1 MKRHRKERNK
11 KRKEH
16 LASSEHVRGS
26 ICLSDLKTPWYR
38 RWYFWLILGIVLLL
52 IIAIPVSFHF
62 VTSGKDVETSVGTEV
77 LVRADDLTPVT
88 LFPGETYTDHCI
100 VSEGLLQSSTYFCSS
115 EDASVASISCDT
127 FDSAQYLYYT
137 ITGDAVGQTRVFLH
151 LQEKSG
157 VIHTIAISVC
167 VTADDTNVKSEGVLE
182 STTATTSEFSS
193 EEDSM
198 GALSDTQA
206 SLPQGSEEGVSDGF
220 ISNDAE
226 NDAELDEFQTE
237 GTQGASDA
245 VVLEPKDGVV
255 YITPSGE
262 KYHFSRSCAGKNAI
276 ETTLDAVQGIRE
288 PCKKCVK

>member
-52 IIAIPVSFHF
+52 IIAIPVSFHI

-100 VSEGLLQSSTYFCSS
+100 VSEGLLQSATYFCSS

-127 FDSAQYLYYT
+127 FDLSL
-137 ITGDAVGQTRVFLH
+137 
-151 LQEKSG
+151 
-157 VIHTIAISVC
+157 IHIYGI
-167 VTADDTNVKSEGVLE
+167 
-182 STTATTSEFSS
+182 
-193 EEDSM
+193 
-198 GALSDTQA
+198 LSDPCFSA
-206 SLPQGSEEGVSDGF
+206 SRRKP
-220 ISNDAE
+220 
-226 NDAELDEFQTE
+226 
-237 GTQGASDA
+237 
-245 VVLEPKDGVV
+245 
-255 YITPSGE
+255 
-262 KYHFSRSCAGKNAI
+262 
-276 ETTLDAVQGIRE
+276 
-288 PCKKCVK
+288 